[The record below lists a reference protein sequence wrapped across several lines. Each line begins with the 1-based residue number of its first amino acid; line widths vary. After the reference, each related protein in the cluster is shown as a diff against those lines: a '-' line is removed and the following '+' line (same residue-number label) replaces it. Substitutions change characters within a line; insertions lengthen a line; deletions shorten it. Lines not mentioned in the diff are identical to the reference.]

1 MRVCRETV
9 CFTGRRD
16 SFNFEN
22 RLARQRP
29 NLAPARRVSS
39 SAIVERV
46 RGCRNRD
53 RRVRPRLV
61 GRPLVF
67 SRPAPSRA
75 KRPAPEHGT
84 RDRAPTRRPPRPPT
98 RSAELA
104 RAFAPRASRA
114 DGARVSA
121 ARASADF
128 GAPTRDC
135 VQSAPSTM
143 PTALLMQQSGPQ
155 AGPQGQ
161 SKTVTVTITGA
172 SRAPSRGPT
181 APLPNPRARPPP
193 RSLYPNRIEA
203 RSSDL
208 GADAPSRLY

>member
-1 MRVCRETV
+1 VRVCREIV

-22 RLARQRP
+22 RLARE
-29 NLAPARRVSS
+29 RRNRGAS
-39 SAIVERV
+39 SARFVGRRWSPGIATGGFV
-46 RGCRNRD
+46 RSTARFLETRPVSGKAPRARARD
-53 RRVRPRLV
+53 ARPR
-61 GRPLVF
+61 
-67 SRPAPSRA
+67 AD
-75 KRPAPEHGT
+75 PET
-84 RDRAPTRRPPRPPT
+84 AAPPT

-104 RAFAPRASRA
+104 RAFAPGASRA

-121 ARASADF
+121 ARASADS
-128 GAPTRDC
+128 GHPRDC
-135 VQSAPSTM
+135 VQSAPSIM

-181 APLPNPRARPPP
+181 APLPNPARARL
-193 RSLYPNRIEA
+193 RVRVTLINN
-203 RSSDL
+203 
-208 GADAPSRLY
+208 